1 MNQTIHI
8 SVARV
13 VNVLF
18 LCIAVSMAVLAY
30 TQITAEPKVEI
41 KYQTVPQPLKK
52 TDFKLI

>member
-8 SVARV
+8 SVARL

-18 LCIAVSMAVLAY
+18 LAVALSMGILAY

-41 KYQTVPQPLKK
+41 KYQTVPQPIKK